1 MSRINLDYLF
11 KDKQTHDPAAL
22 SDYHTLDIVSN
33 NHHIYG
39 EILWPDGEYSAPRPC
54 VIMLHGFPGSARND
68 DIAHALCRIG
78 CVVLVPHHRG
88 AWGSEGKYL
97 ISNCIEDAGNL
108 VAHAGSPE
116 FCGKYNIDP
125 NMIILLG
132 HSMGA
137 NTALNAG
144 KQIPHLRGIILIAPF
159 DPTRCFYTGKE
170 EALLTLL
177 KEGKV
182 LQSDGEACIYQD
194 VAQHKEQM
202 NFEIAFDQVKDKN
215 ILCLAGQY
223 DSCAPISEMVQPLW
237 DKLSQ
242 HTTHAVQE
250 LKIYPTEHGL
260 LGRRIS
266 VITDIANFL
275 SKICI

>member
-1 MSRINLDYLF
+1 MRKLNLEYLF
-11 KDKQTHDPAAL
+11 KDKETSNPSDL
-22 SDYHTLDIVSN
+22 SDYDTLDIISN

-39 EILWPDGEYSAPRPC
+39 EILWPDGNDSLPRPC

-78 CVVLVPHHRG
+78 CVVMVPHHRG

-97 ISNCIEDAGNL
+97 ISNCIEDAKNL
-108 VAHAGSPE
+108 VAHAQSAE
-116 FCGKYNIDP
+116 FCSKYIINP

-144 KQIPHLRGIILIAPF
+144 KHIPDLRGIVLIAPF
-159 DPTRCFYTGKE
+159 DPTRYLYNGKE
-170 EALLTLL
+170 EALLALL

-182 LQSDGEACIYQD
+182 LQSDGEACIYRD
-194 VAQHKEQM
+194 IELHKEQM
-202 NFEIAFDQVKDKN
+202 CFEKAFKLVKDRN
-215 ILCLAGQY
+215 ILCLAGKY

-237 DKLSQ
+237 NKLNA
-242 HTTHAVQE
+242 HTTNAIWPCQDVPSGCCSQP
-250 LKIYPTEHGL
+250 LPQRRA
-260 LGRRIS
+260 GRRTS
-266 VITDIANFL
+266 PHQPAAW
-275 SKICI
+275 